1 MRNCVRAGGPRR
13 HCAILSNAH
22 AQCCGALPA
31 LVGGLFVTAIYA
43 LICLVYAALL
53 PGIFERVW
61 HTEALFDRSVAGIP
75 LEELLYGLASGA
87 LATAALPAVT
97 GQRYLREPRHESRG
111 R

>member
-1 MRNCVRAGGPRR
+1 MYGATIAAELAALALLLRLRR
-13 HCAILSNAH
+13 DL
-22 AQCCGALPA
+22 ALPA

-43 LICLVYAALL
+43 LICLLYAALL

-97 GQRYLREPRHESRG
+97 GQRYLREPRPESPG

>member
-1 MRNCVRAGGPRR
+1 MY
-13 HCAILSNAH
+13 
-22 AQCCGALPA
+22 GATIAAELATLAALLRLRPDLTLPA
-31 LVGGLFVTAIYA
+31 LFGGLFVTAIYA

-61 HTEALFDRSVAGIP
+61 HTEALFDRSIAGIP
-75 LEELLYGLASGA
+75 LEELLYGFASGA

-97 GQRYLREPRHESRG
+97 GQRYLREPRHESHG